1 MAKKKCIGAQKAP
14 CRRMPGFCFYS
25 MTHFVPWC
33 SCQKSAL
40 YNANLCILCRH
51 RCAHDLDG
59 QPCMVIIL
67 ECILKMCAALPGQL
81 FDFKTC
87 PVLRNAGFM
96 CKTKQGESNFKH
108 AAKEIRGS
116 IESGFLLHSCRQ
128 EFRSAYRRCQV
139 II

>member
-1 MAKKKCIGAQKAP
+1 
-14 CRRMPGFCFYS
+14 
-25 MTHFVPWC
+25 
-33 SCQKSAL
+33 
-40 YNANLCILCRH
+40 
-51 RCAHDLDG
+51 
-59 QPCMVIIL
+59 MVIIL

-116 IESGFLLHSCRQ
+116 IESGFLLHS
-128 EFRSAYRRCQV
+128 RRKNSVLHIADAKSSWQC
-139 II
+139 